1 MFFQFLFIYLF
12 IYLVIYLFIYCSI
25 QRIND
30 LSHLVSEILYVL
42 PAFTCA
48 IVIGNLWSIYLG
60 LNILDP
66 VSLIALYLTSDAVVV
81 K

>member
-1 MFFQFLFIYLF
+1 MFFQFVFIYLF
-12 IYLVIYLFIYCSI
+12 IYFFIYCSI

-48 IVIGNLWSIYLG
+48 SAIYLG
-60 LNILDP
+60 LNILFP

-81 K
+81 R

>member
-1 MFFQFLFIYLF
+1 MFFQFVFIYLF
-12 IYLVIYLFIYCSI
+12 IYFFIYCSI

-48 IVIGNLWSIYLG
+48 SAIGNLWSIYLG
-60 LNILDP
+60 LNILVP

-81 K
+81 R

>member
-1 MFFQFLFIYLF
+1 MFFQFVFIYLF
-12 IYLVIYLFIYCSI
+12 IYFFIYCSI

-48 IVIGNLWSIYLG
+48 SAIGNL
-60 LNILDP
+60 
-66 VSLIALYLTSDAVVV
+66 
-81 K
+81 

>member
-48 IVIGNLWSIYLG
+48 IVIGNL
-60 LNILDP
+60 
-66 VSLIALYLTSDAVVV
+66 
-81 K
+81 